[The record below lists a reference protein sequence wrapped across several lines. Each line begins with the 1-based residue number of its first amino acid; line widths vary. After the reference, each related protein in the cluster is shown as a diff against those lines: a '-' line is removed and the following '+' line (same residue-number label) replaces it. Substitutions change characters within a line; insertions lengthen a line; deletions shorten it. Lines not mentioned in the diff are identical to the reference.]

1 MKFRVGAVHN
11 ARGPVWSA
19 AAVAVPGAEGRPVVF
34 TITMHRCDG
43 AEWGVGVAG
52 GRRARLIRRWRGRR
66 ASLTPRS
73 HAVRAARFVHADTGL
88 DNKNL
93 CPAVAIIFTHCVLC
107 TA

>member
-1 MKFRVGAVHN
+1 VHN

-19 AAVAVPGAEGRPVVF
+19 VAAVAMPGAEGRPVVF
-34 TITMHRCDG
+34 TMHRCGG

-73 HAVRAARFVHADTGL
+73 TAGRADRFVLAR
-88 DNKNL
+88 
-93 CPAVAIIFTHCVLC
+93 
-107 TA
+107 